1 MHLSNNMAPVI
12 IQAIQDAIKFNQ
24 DLLNSE
30 TLKNIEEHEEYLM
43 TLGYL
48 LTHIQDEYK
57 KQITANIIQKR
68 KSELEDVKKR
78 ALNDP
83 DGEPSGK
90 LTSPSDIDRIKDRK
104 IENK

>member
-1 MHLSNNMAPVI
+1 MYLNDELITTM

-30 TLKNIEEHEEYLM
+30 TLKNIEEYEEYLM

-57 KQITANIIQKR
+57 KQITTNIIQKR
-68 KSELEDVKKR
+68 KSELEDLKKR